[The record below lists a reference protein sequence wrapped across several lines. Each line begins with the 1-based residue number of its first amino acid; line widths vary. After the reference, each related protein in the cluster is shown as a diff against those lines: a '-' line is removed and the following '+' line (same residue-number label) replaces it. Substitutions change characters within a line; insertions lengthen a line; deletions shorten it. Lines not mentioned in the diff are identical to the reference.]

1 MFYFHRN
8 LYWMDMDLSNSKPK
22 GRIFVS
28 LLDGRYRKAV
38 VSNGL
43 ERPTSLALDP
53 EHGYYSLN
61 FKLLYFLL
69 TILFFKLA
77 ECFGQMLDFPQR

>member
-1 MFYFHRN
+1 

-22 GRIFVS
+22 GRIFTS

-53 EHGYYSLN
+53 QNGYFPNNSLQFSN
-61 FKLLYFLL
+61 
-69 TILFFKLA
+69 
-77 ECFGQMLDFPQR
+77 